1 MVGFSVGFSLA
12 SLVLSFLACCLGGWA
27 LMEVYAYKR
36 STHRVQ
42 FVSADELKRESQE
55 DKDLN
60 QEVNKVYGSAMRRAF
75 NEGDDDQ

>member
-12 SLVLSFLACCLGGWA
+12 SLVLSVGAAGVAAWA

-42 FVSADELKRESQE
+42 FVTADEMKRESQE
-55 DKDLN
+55 DKELN
-60 QEVNKVYGSAMRRAF
+60 SAVNEAYGSAMRRAF
-75 NEGDDDQ
+75 NEGDDE

>member
-12 SLVLSFLACCLGGWA
+12 SLVLSILACAVGAWA

-42 FVSADELKRESQE
+42 FVSADELKREGEE
-55 DKDLN
+55 DKALN
-60 QEVNKVYGSAMRRAF
+60 QEVSEQFGRAMRKAF
-75 NEGDDDQ
+75 NEGDDE